1 MSNRPRRRVRSR
13 FPLISRFL
21 RWRDR
26 RRDEGFRQMTEYEWQ
41 LLIIDQDYRERRA
54 HAQNHL

>member
-1 MSNRPRRRVRSR
+1 MRNRRVKSR

-26 RRDEGFRQMTEYEWQ
+26 RRNYCFRRMTTQEWQ
-41 LLIIDQDYRERRA
+41 LLLMDQDYRERRA